1 MKVVS
6 KRKLSLIKRVLNKN
20 PLANSKKIFDDAG
33 IGSVSR
39 STRCKV
45 LRHLGKYVKPD
56 IRPPLK
62 SSHKMKHVEWT
73 QTYMKVNFQ
82 MILFTDE
89 CRATL
94 NGPNGW
100 SKGWV
105 GNDRHRPLK
114 LRRQPGG
121 GGVVLLAGII
131 GSELVGPWRVLEG
144 VKLTAETYINFLKNN
159 FAPWYIRKLLALKR
173 KMIFMQDNAP
183 SNVTKKTGEY
193 LIRVGFKNGR
203 PM

>member
-1 MKVVS
+1 MYQDQ
-6 KRKLSLIKRVLNKN
+6 R
-20 PLANSKKIFDDAG
+20 DARYSA
-33 IGSVSR
+33 I
-39 STRCKV
+39 
-45 LRHLGKYVKPD
+45 LENM
-56 IRPPLK
+56 
-62 SSHKMKHVEWT
+62 SS
-73 QTYMKVNFQ
+73 QTYD
-82 MILFTDE
+82 LHW
-89 CRATL
+89 RAATRWNML
-94 NGPNGW
+94 NGPRHTWRWTSKWYCLPMSAEQLSNGPNGW